1 MADGKASPK
10 ARQAL
15 ASIDWSAI
23 DAMTDEDIAR
33 QVAEN
38 PDAARDLS
46 DAPPEAIRVMHVG
59 GRINVRA
66 IRAKLDLT
74 QVQFAERFGFSVGA
88 VRDWEQGRK
97 EPDTPSRVLLLLID
111 RDPAMVADAVRV
123 AAA

>member
-1 MADGKASPK
+1 MADRKVSSE
-10 ARQAL
+10 ARKAL
-15 ASIDWSAI
+15 ASIDWHAI

-33 QVAEN
+33 QIEEN
-38 PDAARDLS
+38 PDAPRDLS
-46 DAPPEAIRVMHVG
+46 DAPPEAVRVVHPV

-74 QVQFAERFGFSVGA
+74 QAQFAERFGFSVGA

-111 RDPAMVADAVRV
+111 REPAMVAEAVRAV
-123 AAA
+123 AA